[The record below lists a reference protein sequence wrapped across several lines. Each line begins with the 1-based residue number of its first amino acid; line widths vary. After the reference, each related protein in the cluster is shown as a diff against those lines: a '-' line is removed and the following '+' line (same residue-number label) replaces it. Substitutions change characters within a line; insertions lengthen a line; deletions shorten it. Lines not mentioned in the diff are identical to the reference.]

1 MSCQARGEEAYGSA
15 IWDKTTDNVWVPD
28 AYIQTGYSGFATGVP
43 RCNDNSGDIHNFPA
57 TSNLDG
63 WNTPSLS
70 ATVLEVNQYLSGS
83 QVPVVCQATGG
94 SAYGS
99 TIWDKTVDGVW
110 VSDVYV
116 QTGYSGFATGV
127 PRCTTTSAPT
137 KYNYVARTNLNGRN
151 TTSVSAPVV
160 KVYASGSTITVTC
173 QSIGEN
179 AYGSNIWDKTT
190 DELWVTDYYVKTGF
204 DTFVPGLPRCT
215 DNITGSNSGY
225 PTETDLDGRNTK
237 LISAAAVKVYP
248 SGSTINIACQAYGES
263 AYGSYIWDKTSDG
276 LWVTDFYVKTGTS
289 GFISNM
295 PRCDNDPPTG
305 GPTTGGSSTCDT
317 AGHGRNSGPAGST
330 AGTSA
335 EKIQRVLDLAEHET
349 TLPLSYSWGAGGK
362 GGPDC
367 GIAELSPSGYNDYNR
382 YGFDCS
388 GFTQYIFWAG
398 AGVSIGDNTNS
409 QSVEGTQVSYS
420 NVQKSDLLFWGSPGS
435 TDHVAIYIGNGQIIE
450 AVPPRGTNSVHV
462 PSIYGSHAYAIRM
475 IG

>member
-1 MSCQARGEEAYGSA
+1 M
-15 IWDKTTDNVWVPD
+15 DKTTDNVWVPD

-43 RCNDNSGDIHNFPA
+43 QCNDNSGDIHNFPA

-63 WNTPSLS
+63 RTH
-70 ATVLEVNQYLSGS
+70 
-83 QVPVVCQATGG
+83 QAYRPLCLRLI
-94 SAYGS
+94 S
-99 TIWDKTVDGVW
+99 
-110 VSDVYV
+110 
-116 QTGYSGFATGV
+116 
-127 PRCTTTSAPT
+127 TSA
-137 KYNYVARTNLNGRN
+137 
-151 TTSVSAPVV
+151 VV
-160 KVYASGSTITVTC
+160 KCQSFARLPEGLPTALQSGTRPWTESGYRMFMCRPGTVVLLLVCRLYHDECSYQVQLCRQNQSERTEYHLSIGTSSQGLRVWKIITVTC

-248 SGSTINIACQAYGES
+248 SGSTINIACQAYGEW

-289 GFISNM
+289 GSISNM

-305 GPTTGGSSTCDT
+305 GPTSGGSSTCDT

-335 EKIQRVLDLAEHET
+335 EKIQRVLDLA
-349 TLPLSYSWGAGGK
+349 
-362 GGPDC
+362 
-367 GIAELSPSGYNDYNR
+367 
-382 YGFDCS
+382 
-388 GFTQYIFWAG
+388 
-398 AGVSIGDNTNS
+398 
-409 QSVEGTQVSYS
+409 
-420 NVQKSDLLFWGSPGS
+420 
-435 TDHVAIYIGNGQIIE
+435 
-450 AVPPRGTNSVHV
+450 
-462 PSIYGSHAYAIRM
+462 
-475 IG
+475 